1 MDYVGTENK
10 HNEEETDTIIILSTD
25 MDSFKVYQSNEIFL
39 LMDANFR
46 STQIRVK
53 QKIHTQMS
61 KAEVQKILDLDTKLP
76 EVVRL
81 KGGEIPEWIDLI
93 FDGSQLDQIR
103 YEGYID

>member
-1 MDYVGTENK
+1 
-10 HNEEETDTIIILSTD
+10 
-25 MDSFKVYQSNEIFL
+25 
-39 LMDANFR
+39 
-46 STQIRVK
+46 
-53 QKIHTQMS
+53 MS